1 MKALRI
7 IGRSFRD
14 AFKSV
19 FRNFSLSMA
28 SILCATIT
36 LLVVAVSLII
46 AGNVEDVTKNLEKE
60 LTIVVYLERN
70 ATEEDAK
77 FIENSIK
84 AINNVSNVTYKSKE
98 EWKNEMSEYNSSYGS
113 IFDNYSENPLP
124 DSFVVYV
131 NDVNSLEKVTSEIKK
146 LDKIDS
152 AGYGKDAVTTIVSVF
167 DFVEKITVVIVIAL
181 IFVTAFLITNTIKLT
196 IYSRRNEIE
205 IMRLVGSSNTAIK
218 LPFVIEGFVIGIL
231 GSIIPIILTIYGY
244 IIAYEKLNG
253 HIYVELIKLISPYNF
268 VFYISL
274 IIMALGALIGMLGSL
289 FCFRLYLR
297 PFLLVK
303 QLQVV
308 KH

>member
-7 IGRSFRD
+7 VGRSFRD

-60 LTIVVYLERN
+60 LTIVVYLEKN
-70 ATEEDAK
+70 ATEEDAS
-77 FIENSIK
+77 FIQSSIK
-84 AINNVSNVTYKSKE
+84 NMKDVASVTYKSKE
-98 EWKNEMSEYNSSYGS
+98 EWKNEMSEYDPTYSD
-113 IFDNYSENPLP
+113 IFDSYSENPLL
-124 DSFVVYV
+124 DSLVVSV
-131 NDVNSLEKVTSEIKK
+131 KDVNSLESVTSEIRK

-152 AGYGKDAVTTIVSVF
+152 AGYGKDAVTTIISVF
-167 DFVEKITVVIVIAL
+167 DFVEKVTIVIVIAL

-253 HIYVELIKLISPYNF
+253 YIYVELIKLIAPFNF
-268 VFYISL
+268 VFYIAL
-274 IIMALGALIGMLGSL
+274 IIMVMGALIGMFGSL
-289 FCFRLYLR
+289 LAVRKYL
-297 PFLLVK
+297 K
-303 QLQVV
+303 I
-308 KH
+308 